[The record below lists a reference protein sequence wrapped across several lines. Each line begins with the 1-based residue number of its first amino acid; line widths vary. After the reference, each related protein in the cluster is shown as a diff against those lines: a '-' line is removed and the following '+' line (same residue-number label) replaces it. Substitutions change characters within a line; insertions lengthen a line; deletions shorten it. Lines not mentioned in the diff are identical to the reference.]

1 MEMNYYV
8 YRQIVQTTKRCDL
21 ETVYQIAEQC
31 VAQKELW
38 YTEAVLEENPLMHF
52 RELFKIVT
60 EETVE
65 IDGNADDYHN
75 LATLYAK
82 NNFYD
87 FACGILDRGLKA
99 YSDSTDLLADY
110 LQYGMSCRRFEECS
124 LYYKRLKAI
133 TKDRWTWRAY
143 VFSIDYMLTSL
154 QQKHGEFTFDE
165 VYSVAKEF
173 SEQPFTDEE
182 ALFTLSRVFHEFG
195 KFNDEVSILN
205 EALDKYVVAPKSA
218 LRLSDIYFERGEYKK
233 AIPLLNRAIAN
244 AVRPQLP
251 INISYCYLLLAMCKI
266 APLLNEDKQSVD
278 RIPVDREGIEKRTVE
293 IFEHAHTASQMGGL
307 NDTLLLNLR
316 QMTKLLELRFG
327 VKNPY
332 WDE

>member
-21 ETVYQIAEQC
+21 ETVYQIAAQC

-38 YTEAVLEENPLMHF
+38 YTETVIEENPLMHF
-52 RELFKIVT
+52 RELFKMVT
-60 EETVE
+60 EETIE
-65 IDGNADDYHN
+65 IDGNTDDYHN

-82 NNFYD
+82 NNFND

-124 LYYKRLKAI
+124 LYYKRLAAI
-133 TKDRWTWRAY
+133 TKDRWNWRAY

-154 QQKHGEFTFDE
+154 QQKHGEFIFDE

-173 SEQPFTDEE
+173 SEQPYTDEE

-195 KFNDEVSILN
+195 KFNDEVRVLN

-266 APLLNEDKQSVD
+266 ALLFNEDKEFVN
-278 RIPVDREGIEKRTVE
+278 RISADREGIEKRTAE

-316 QMTKLLELRFG
+316 QMIKLLELRFE